1 MVTSGQDTALHGGG
15 LDAATETTVR
25 QRRTVVVLLFLFMLV
40 NFLDKTVIGLA
51 AVPIMRELNLTHL
64 QFGAIA
70 SSFFY
75 LFSLSSVLVGFVAT
89 RIAARWA
96 IFGMGLVWGASQLPL
111 FGAVSPALLTA
122 SRIALGA
129 GEGPA
134 YPIAVHA
141 VHKWYPDEQRSLP
154 AAIIGQGSNFG
165 VVLILPIL
173 NWILIR
179 YSWHAACGSLG
190 VMAIVWAA
198 LWLAL
203 GREGPGETHEARP
216 AAAAGAARVPYL
228 KLFFNRT
235 TLGAW
240 IAGFGAYW
248 SLSLLVSWF
257 TPYLVQGLGVSQAR
271 AGVLSGLP
279 WACAIV
285 LTVSGAWASQRLS
298 MKGVSSR
305 YARGVLPGA
314 FVAGGGLLLVL
325 LPHLPMALKLPCLV
339 LGLSLPGVIYA
350 VSTAVAGEIA
360 PQAQRSALLG
370 MGSAVAT
377 SAGLIAPVVMGGLID
392 KAASAG
398 AGYESGFAL
407 NGAVAMAAGVLGMLL
422 IDPPHTKARLAR
434 SA

>member
-1 MVTSGQDTALHGGG
+1 MVAPGRAAASTGGAAAAP
-15 LDAATETTVR
+15 DATTVR

-51 AVPIMRELNLTHL
+51 AAPIMNELHLTHL
-64 QFGAIA
+64 QFGAIT

-75 LFSLSSVLVGFVAT
+75 LFSLSAVLVGFLAT

-96 IFGMGLVWGASQLPL
+96 IFGMGLVWGLSQLPL
-111 FGAVSPALLTA
+111 FGPVGPGVLVA
-122 SRIALGA
+122 SRVALGA

-165 VVLILPIL
+165 VVLILPLL

-179 YSWHAACGSLG
+179 YSWHVACGCLGLLAIAWSL
-190 VMAIVWAA
+190 
-198 LWLAL
+198 LWLAF
-203 GREGPGETHEARP
+203 GREGPGVGAESP
-216 AAAAGAARVPYL
+216 ASSAPRRIPYS
-228 KLFFNRT
+228 KLILNRT
-235 TLGAW
+235 ILGGWA
-240 IAGFGAYW
+240 AGFGAYW

-279 WACAIV
+279 WACAI
-285 LTVSGAWASQRLS
+285 LSTVFGAWLSQRLS
-298 MKGVSSR
+298 VRGVSSR
-305 YARGVLPGA
+305 YARGVLSGA
-314 FVAGGGLLLVL
+314 FVAAGGLLLL
-325 LPHLPMALKLPCLV
+325 LLSHLPAPLKLPCLV
-339 LGLSLPGVIYA
+339 LGLALPGVVYA
-350 VSTAVAGEIA
+350 VSTAIAGEIA
-360 PQAQRSALLG
+360 PPSQRSALLG
-370 MGSAVAT
+370 LGSAVAT

-392 KAASAG
+392 KAASMG

-407 NGAVAMAAGVLGMLL
+407 NGAVAMAGGVIGMLL

-434 SA
+434 FA